1 MSKENLAHGKVIK
14 SAFRAPA
21 WAKNRHVQ
29 TIWPRFVQKR
39 MPLEYTMERVSL
51 PDGDFLDLAWGPK
64 PKKLSGMVVMF
75 HGLEGSINSH
85 YANDMM
91 AQLSR
96 DGWQVVLMHFR
107 SCSGE
112 PNVTPRAYH
121 SGETQDA
128 CFVLSLL
135 EARFP
140 NLPKV
145 GIGFSLGGNMLLKLL
160 GENPSQHWLTAA
172 ISISA
177 PLKLVECANSI
188 EQGFSRVY
196 QKYLLASMKR
206 TLRKKMAK
214 MDYRSLIQL
223 SEKDVDSIENFRQFD
238 DLVTAPLHG
247 FDDALDYYEKCSAFR
262 FLSAIHC
269 PTLILHA
276 IDDPFMNPLV
286 VPTEADLARK
296 VTVELSETGGHVG
309 FMHGNM
315 FNPKVWLHER
325 ARQFVAEYLPRVT
338 P

>member
-1 MSKENLAHGKVIK
+1 MSKENLAHGKILK
-14 SAFRAPA
+14 SAFTAPL

-29 TIWPRFVQKR
+29 TIWPRFIQKR
-39 MPLEYTMERVSL
+39 LPLDYKMERVSL
-51 PDGDFLDLAWGPK
+51 PDNDFVDLAWGPS
-64 PKKLSGMVVMF
+64 PKKTTGMVVMF
-75 HGLEGSINSH
+75 HGLEGSIKSH

-112 PNVTPRAYH
+112 PNNTPRAYH
-121 SGETQDA
+121 SGDTQDA

-140 NLPKV
+140 GLPKV
-145 GIGFSLGGNMLLKLL
+145 GMGFSLGGNMLLKLL

-177 PLKLVECANSI
+177 PLKLAECAKSI

-223 SEKDVDSIENFRQFD
+223 SEKDVDHIANFRQFD

-247 FDDALDYYEKCSAFR
+247 FDDALDYYEKCSAYT

-269 PTLILHA
+269 PTLILHS
-276 IDDPFMNPLV
+276 IDDPFMNPSV
-286 VPTEADLARK
+286 VPSEQDLARN
-296 VTVELSETGGHVG
+296 VTLELSETGGHVG
-309 FMHGNM
+309 FMYGSI

-325 ARQFVAEYLPRVT
+325 VRDFVSEYLPMAKS
-338 P
+338 